1 MQRVAEVVIA
11 SVAVADDWR
20 AAEGGGNSGGR
31 ELRAGSVGYGGP
43 GGAARRQA
51 NPAETF
57 TAVKAATSLAARAT
71 GR

>member
-1 MQRVAEVVIA
+1 MNGPSR
-11 SVAVADDWR
+11 D
-20 AAEGGGNSGGR
+20 AAFPR
-31 ELRAGSVGYGGP
+31 TPAT
-43 GGAARRQA
+43 

>member
-1 MQRVAEVVIA
+1 MSQHPGLAQQRPDPVHERVRPRCRLPAHPA
-11 SVAVADDWR
+11 T
-20 AAEGGGNSGGR
+20 
-31 ELRAGSVGYGGP
+31 
-43 GGAARRQA
+43 